1 MGYAGQIATLVFG
14 DGGLKTDDPQ
24 NKLLP
29 TDLITAKNIDFTNGL
44 VEKDPG
50 SVRFNQSPL
59 PSGVVAGF
67 DWWPDDVTQRMIAV
81 TRAGNVYKYKSGFL
95 PAISITPGSGAP
107 ANLVAGNQTLLVAG
121 GNEVTG
127 NPRKLFIFSGAAPQV
142 IYGDAEVRNN
152 LTKPALDWTGSN
164 QPNFGIIHR
173 SRMVAFGNRNF
184 PHSVYFSSGT
194 DNEDFQTA
202 ASFVTSCNP
211 GEAEKLIGAMVYKG
225 KLFVIKYP
233 YGVYQLVDDDPLA
246 TNWYFVKIQDELGA
260 ISQHSVAPII
270 NDVLVANANGMI
282 SSLSAV
288 LDFGNLRSGEILYI
302 LRAEGLVR
310 DNFNP
315 QGLQDRHMIYYSD
328 KKQLLAT
335 YRSTG
340 NIYSNN
346 ILKIDFL
353 NPQRPKVAYSDKD
366 QANFLAQRKD
376 DFGVKRP
383 FYGSEDGYIYLMDRK
398 DRSVA
403 GTGYELDF
411 QTPHLDFSHIDVRLG
426 DVNKLYEFLEVDY
439 EPTGDFDLTVEVYI
453 DGLLA
458 KTMTFNMNGFSN
470 LDSFIL
476 DQYKLDPETLKQRR
490 LPLNVSGRRIS
501 IRGLNS
507 NSGENC
513 KIARM
518 HVYYRISGQ
527 NQKGDT

>member
-1 MGYAGQIATLVFG
+1 MGYAGQVCQLQFG

-29 TDLITAKNIDFTNGL
+29 TDLITGKNVDFTNGL
-44 VEKDPG
+44 CEKDPG
-50 SVRFNQSPL
+50 SIKFNQNAL

-67 DWWPDDVTQRMIAV
+67 DWWPDEATQRMIAV

-95 PAISITPGSGAP
+95 PEIPITAGSGAP
-107 ANLVAGNQTLLVAG
+107 AALVTNNQTLLVAG

-127 NPRKLFIFSGAAPQV
+127 NPRKLFIFSGASPQV
-142 IYGDAEVRNN
+142 IYGDATVRNN
-152 LTKPALDWTGSN
+152 LSRPALDWSASN
-164 QPNFGIIHR
+164 QPFFGIIHR

-184 PHSVYFSSGT
+184 PHSVYFSSGI
-194 DNEDFQTA
+194 DHEDFQTA

-211 GEAEKLIGAMVYKG
+211 GEAERLIGGIVYKG
-225 KLFVIKYP
+225 KLFVFKYP
-233 YGVYQLVDDDPLA
+233 YGVYQLVDDDLLA

-260 ISQHSVAPII
+260 ISPHSVIPII
-270 NDVLVANANGMI
+270 NDLLVANANGTI
-282 SSLSAV
+282 SSLTAV

-302 LRAEGLVR
+302 LRTENLIR

-315 QGLQDRHMIYYSD
+315 QGFQDRHMIYYSD

-340 NIYSNN
+340 NINTNN

-353 NPQRPKVAYSDKD
+353 NSQRPKVVWSDKD
-366 QANFLAQRKD
+366 QANFLGLRKD

-383 FYGSEDGYIYLMDRK
+383 FYGSEDGFLYLMDRK

-403 GTGYELDF
+403 GTAYTMDF
-411 QTPHLDFSHIDVRLG
+411 QTPHLDFSHIDARLA
-426 DVNKLYEFLEVDY
+426 DINKIYEFLEIDY
-439 EPTGDFDLTVEVYI
+439 EPTGDFDLTVEVHV

-458 KTMTFNMNGFSN
+458 KTMTFNMSGFSN

-476 DQYKLDPETLKQRR
+476 DQNNLDPETLKQRR
-490 LPLNVSGRRIS
+490 LPLGVSGRRIS
-501 IRGLNS
+501 IRGLNA
-507 NSGENC
+507 NAGENC
-513 KIARM
+513 KIARANI
-518 HVYYRISGQ
+518 YYRISGQ
-527 NQKGDT
+527 QQKGD